1 MIPIRPVFKVLCAA
15 ACVMGFVSCAT
26 ELEKK
31 ESRALSAGFKV
42 ITPHTPDQVALLP
55 RLPAKMSLINY
66 RGKPVY
72 VLPDVK
78 KNQAYVG
85 GLTQYEAYCRLRNAD
100 QRDEDEPET
109 THVAE
114 LNFGGWDGANA
125 VGR

>member
-1 MIPIRPVFKVLCAA
+1 MISLRPVLKGFCAM

-31 ESRALSAGFKV
+31 ESMARDAGFKV
-42 ITPHTPDQVALLP
+42 ITPHTPDQKALLP
-55 RLPAKMSLINY
+55 MLPAKMSLVNY

-85 GLTQYEAYCRLRNAD
+85 NLQQYEAYCRLRNAE
-100 QRDEDEPET
+100 QRDEEEPET
-109 THVAE
+109 THLAE
-114 LNFGGWDGANA
+114 LNFGGWDGSNA